1 MTTRQ
6 SAEAIEDEAADWLA
20 RLDRHGRT
28 PELLAELDH
37 WLAGDTRRRG
47 ALLQAEAAWNL
58 LVGDF
63 PAAERADDGAS
74 PATDDVAP
82 NRSGL
87 FSRRRLIVSGGAAAL
102 AASVAGGMQLIGRGE
117 EYDTAIGEIR
127 RVPLADG
134 SIATINSASRLT
146 VALAPERR
154 IVRLSEGEAWFQ
166 VAHDRARPFFAEAG
180 RIRVRAV
187 GTAFAVRRREDGRG
201 SVGGAEILV
210 TEGVVEAWVD
220 GAEGQAIRLSAGQ
233 RAFVADNAAVTGR
246 SDAPAEIT
254 RALAW
259 RAGQID
265 LAGESLA
272 HAIGEFNRYNAV
284 KLVLADPALGRE
296 PLYGVFRVDDP
307 QSFADAV
314 RRGFE
319 VPVTASETEIRI
331 GR

>member
-28 PELLAELDH
+28 PELLAELDR

-63 PAAERADDGAS
+63 PAAEREDAVTPA
-74 PATDDVAP
+74 PAT
-82 NRSGL
+82 SGL

-102 AASVAGGMQLIGRGE
+102 AASVAGGMLLIGRGE

-166 VAHDRARPFFAEAG
+166 VAHDRARPFVAEAG

-187 GTAFAVRRREDGRG
+187 GTAFAVRRREDGKG

>member
-6 SAEAIEDEAADWLA
+6 SAEAIENEAADWLA
-20 RLDRHGRT
+20 RLDRHGPT
-28 PELLAELDH
+28 PELLAELDR

-58 LVGDF
+58 LVGEF
-63 PAAERADDGAS
+63 AAPAEREAGILPMPS
-74 PATDDVAP
+74 T
-82 NRSGL
+82 SGL
-87 FSRRRLIVSGGAAAL
+87 FSRRRLIASGGAAAL
-102 AASVAGGMQLIGRGE
+102 AASVAGGALLIGRGE
-117 EYDTAIGEIR
+117 GYDTAIGEIR

-154 IVRLSEGEAWFQ
+154 TVRLDEGEAWFQ
-166 VAHDRARPFFAEAG
+166 VAHDQARPFVAEAG

-187 GTAFAVRRREDGRG
+187 GTAFAVRRRAEGG
-201 SVGGAEILV
+201 SGISGAEILV
-210 TEGVVEAWVD
+210 TEGVVEAWAD

-246 SDAPAEIT
+246 ADAPAEVT

-272 HAIGEFNRYNAV
+272 HAIAEFNRYNGV
-284 KLVLADPALGRE
+284 KLVLTDKTLANE

-314 RRGFE
+314 HRGFE
-319 VPVTASETEIRI
+319 VPVKTAGNEIRI
-331 GR
+331 GG

>member
-20 RLDRHGRT
+20 RIDRHGRT
-28 PELLAELDH
+28 PELQAELEH

-63 PAAERADDGAS
+63 PVLEREDGGAPAPIAS
-74 PATDDVAP
+74 
-82 NRSGL
+82 GM

-102 AASVAGGMQLIGRGE
+102 AASVAGGVLLIGRGE
-117 EYDTAIGEIR
+117 DYDTAIGEIR

-134 SIATINSASRLT
+134 SVATINSDSRLS
-146 VALAPERR
+146 VALEAERR
-154 IVRLSEGEAWFQ
+154 IVRLNEGEAWFQ
-166 VAHDRARPFFAEAG
+166 VAHDKARPFIAEAG

-187 GTAFAVRRREDGRG
+187 GTAFAVRRREDGKG

-210 TEGVVEAWVD
+210 TEGVVEAWAD
-220 GAEGQAIRLSAGQ
+220 GAEGQAIRLTAGQ

-246 SDAPAEIT
+246 ADAPAEVT

-272 HAIGEFNRYNAV
+272 HALAEFNRYNGV
-284 KLVLADPALGRE
+284 KLVLTDRALANE

-307 QSFADAV
+307 QGFADALH
-314 RRGFE
+314 RGFD
-319 VPVTASETEIRI
+319 VPVKVEGNEIRI
-331 GR
+331 GG